1 MSAQQTFTP
10 GDHAV
15 HAVHGP
21 GTITAVQMR
30 DTPNGP
36 VEYVSLQ
43 LESMVIMIPTAEL
56 EQVGLRTP
64 ISREDA
70 EAILEMLAEDPLDDP
85 GHAAR
90 RRRNQSR
97 LSAGKTES
105 LAKVVRSLTALRAER
120 DTALAMQ
127 DMSDLRTATAQ
138 LVGEL
143 AISLDITEEAAQGLV
158 DKALALAVPDEEQ
171 A

>member
-1 MSAQQTFTP
+1 MSAQQTFAP

-15 HAVHGP
+15 HAIHGP

-97 LSAGKTES
+97 LSAGKAES
-105 LAKVVRSLTALRAER
+105 LAQVVRSLTALRSER
-120 DTALAMQ
+120 ETALAMQ

-143 AISLDITEEAAQGLV
+143 AISLDISESVAQGLV
-158 DKALALAVPDEEQ
+158 DEALGLAVPEEEGT
-171 A
+171 